1 MVDLVAGTPAS
12 VAYSGSAVEY
22 VVKAAGQVDIYLWG
36 GAGSGGYYA
45 NGSGNANKFG
55 GAGGYTNARFM
66 VDVGDII
73 TVEVGQG
80 GRVPTGSGTTASAGG
95 LGGWP
100 DGGFGAI
107 NSGAA
112 WVAPGGGGG
121 STRIYKNGDLVA
133 VAGGGGG
140 ATGFYSGGNGGGAL
154 GMASTDASSGAGGT
168 QLAGGVAG
176 SGTLAVQSGGYFRG
190 GQASTAA
197 NVSNAYTGGGG
208 GGGFYGGASN
218 GGGSGAHGSGGGG
231 SGWLSQATDVA
242 GACRVA
248 PQDGTGA
255 PINPAGITIPAGTAQ
270 GGVGPTVAS
279 TGWASITPGG
289 NGFAYLALTD
299 IGATASALPS
309 GSSTLSYTGT
319 RQVYEVTD
327 ICSVD
332 FEMWGGGGG
341 GGFYTSGGNAA
352 RFGGA
357 AGYTKLTRILYP
369 GDIVEVEVAQGGQ
382 APSGVSQTGGAGGWP
397 NGGSGGRPAA
407 AAPNFGG
414 GGGSTN
420 VWVNGR
426 LLAIAAG
433 GGGSTGFYYGGVG
446 GGRFGLQSTDQT
458 TNNGTGGTW
467 GGVNAV
473 SSQGRGYFLQGG
485 HGSPIESPTVAIATA
500 GAGGGGGYYGGG
512 GAKGGS
518 GTHGSGGGGC
528 GYTSG
533 DNTYNRVMQAGTPAT
548 GAPYDPGTKPAGVG
562 VGGTGGSSAGTT
574 GPGGD
579 GAINLTVTPLTS
591 LPTLPTGKTVFSFTN
606 AAEHYVAGTTG
617 LMALKVWGAGGG
629 GCTRSSGTLRRGGGG
644 GFFKVDIVKINQGD
658 IVTFV
663 VGEGGKGMPGPNLGG
678 RGGFPNG
685 EYGNAGDATGGN
697 AGGGGSSH
705 VYINGKLVGVAGG
718 GGGGAIS
725 FDGGT
730 AGLASY
736 PPSGDGFGPSGSSL
750 FYGGFSPQRGAE
762 GNNRGVF
769 MLAGIGQIDGGT
781 IDTPNNLAG
790 GGGGGGYWGGAG
802 SAPNNSRFQPGGPGS
817 TYITANYVG
826 TQQAGTTSGT
836 NLSDPDWGSSASVGG
851 QGSNTPGN
859 SVTNGGHGRIVCS
872 FDIPTLLNESV
883 SANVPV
889 ASAVQTFM
897 VGNDGTITLKAWGAG
912 GGGSMMTANSGS
924 ELAGGG
930 GYAAATLDLKK
941 GQILR
946 VYNGAGG
953 NGAVY
958 TSGVSGAFVG
968 TGGPGG
974 WPDGGQGGMHVSG
987 IFGGGGGSSRVYVD
1001 DILLLVA
1008 GGGGG
1013 GGIHT
1018 ATTTAGGGGGTT
1030 GGNSDTVTVFN
1041 TGGQTYRGGWNT
1053 GRTTDA
1059 TTSGSGFKGGA
1070 GYLAGSTASTSNIA
1084 HGGGG
1089 GGGLYGGSGSGST
1102 NASSTG
1108 WLGGAG
1114 GSGFVADGWDVTE
1127 YDYLRDYVVL
1137 QYSFDTPSGVA
1148 DDARKLNTLLLD
1160 TAPTTTTS
1168 GPKFGTTCLT
1178 MSAGHLTTD
1187 IPAIGQQDFTLE
1199 GWFNPASLTTGVM
1212 MIIGDQSINGLSLHY
1227 YPSATVLGLRYNN
1240 ADPSGATLDTKYTDS
1255 ARAANVW
1262 AHYAISRDING
1273 TRVYKDGI
1281 LVSTTTGSPF
1291 SITATTLT
1299 LGNYRSIAGAST
1311 RFVGKIDE
1319 VRLTVGVARYRQN
1332 FKPQQFRNKRTLGLT
1347 GASTVQAG
1355 SSGNGLP
1362 ASTGVSGYAAGRGV
1376 GAAVKTTPANG
1387 NPGGDGQINYFL
1399 ATSTVAATGPIGTVQ
1414 VGGLITA
1421 AAGAFYPLPAA
1432 GTTVVHPY
1440 TGSRYNYSVDDPGGA
1455 RIKVEMWGAGGGG
1468 CSATNS
1474 STSTGGGGGGYTVYE
1489 MDLVQG
1495 DKITLQTPSG
1505 GFGSNTA
1512 GGSDASGINAGGYP
1526 DGGNGYRPAFT
1537 AFNGGGGGSARMW
1550 AGGDLAAVA
1559 GGGGGGAYGSVA
1571 YDFAGGPGGG
1581 SSGGS
1586 GGYDGVN
1593 ATFPNTGG
1601 TQSVGGTGTPNGV
1614 SGSFMQ
1620 GGVGGTTI
1628 SVANNGPG
1636 GGGGYYGGGGGGAYK
1651 AAGGGSG
1658 YINTTL
1664 SGYRTGSTSGGSG
1677 NLPGGMGSPNYASG
1691 IGVGSNGKAGVRDG
1705 GNGRIVL
1712 TVITPTPGNA
1722 AGLIGTVNVSGLNT
1736 FGTLVGT
1743 PTGAIGTVNVVV
1755 PVGTSG
1761 QPAFASGVL
1770 PVIGLGPPETIPQAQ
1785 AIVIVPINDQT
1796 SLLVSPPDHAPF
1808 AIDAEGTGDL
1818 GTITVTSF
1826 NSTQTAAANAT
1837 PALPTVTLTAPE
1849 ADAVEIPPVL
1859 ASGALVTIPV
1869 TAPEASTQVI
1879 PPVETSGDIGTI
1891 TLVTLNGDA
1900 STNNN
1905 VATSGDIGTIT
1916 LTALDGSAQGDD
1928 LAEGLIGTITVTVPT
1943 AVVQQSAEATGDI
1956 GTISV
1961 YAIEGGQPADASGD
1975 IGTIQIVPLGVS
1987 VNASSGDDVNLY
1999 VDPGLIYVVA
2009 PFGQGFWISE
2019 DNFVHALPD
2028 PLVVSVTTPTGS
2040 ARGDVRMVGSFA
2052 PIILSKLDGSAGGD
2066 GLAEPYTG
2074 DWIILVSPPV
2084 PQTELNAN
2092 VNVAMPPPIVI
2103 NGNDAEASLDITVPF
2118 SDTAVF
2124 ITGPEAL
2131 GLGFH
2136 GGQLG
2141 PPILVTPPAGGPEIS
2156 ANGIGQIGTIGVEPP
2171 RFHYIPPI
2179 TVIPPE
2185 GVALDAKSAQ
2195 ASGSLGTITIG
2206 VPTGGYQAAVAIN
2219 LPLPTIFVTTPQAM
2233 VFASVAI
2240 SGALSTITLTPPVA
2254 SLTAGANAS
2263 FTLPGPIVLTSP
2275 EATATAGTAASTSG
2289 ALTTITLTAPTGS
2302 VATGSAASATGS
2314 IGTITVTPFDGS
2326 VFISYPGFATG
2337 AIGTITLTPP
2347 AATVSNGRN
2356 LSLAFPGPIVVTSP
2370 VAVPRGSVAIT
2381 GTIGTITLTAPIG
2394 TATGD
2399 TIFGTGDIGTIT
2411 VTGINGAATG
2421 RGLGTGAIG
2430 TIVVTPPAATL
2441 TTGAN
2446 KSVALPGPIVVTAP
2460 TGVGRVPSAT
2470 SGALGTITITSTP
2483 EATVSAGQGLS
2494 GQIGTITITPPEAQ
2508 GQGAVFIQATD
2519 ELVVQTL
2526 PPQAILFQEATV
2538 IVGFPTIY
2546 LVAPEA
2552 ITYSLA
2558 EFASIT
2564 LLPPD
2569 AYVTVPLPL
2578 GKNRIRYRRN
2588 NTAGHAPASLLPHE
2602 IALNETD
2609 GLLFT
2614 RDGAGAVKSTPLG
2627 FMHGEG
2633 LPPPATDDG
2642 KVLSGGMSWETPFTQ
2657 YLLPVRNAPP
2667 AGARIALAEGVVGT
2681 TTFTPTLDVTYTRP
2695 FFVAKTIDIQALS
2708 IEVVGTAVSTA
2719 ELGLIGWSL
2728 TGTPG
2733 AAIVTGTVSTST
2745 AGVKSAAGTATVLT
2759 PGWYAATFKV
2769 TGAAGASFRAPTT
2782 PTAIAPDFTTAPG
2795 APAPVMAT
2803 LET

>member
-1 MVDLVAGTPAS
+1 M
-12 VAYSGSAVEY
+12 
-22 VVKAAGQVDIYLWG
+22 
-36 GAGSGGYYA
+36 
-45 NGSGNANKFG
+45 
-55 GAGGYTNARFM
+55 
-66 VDVGDII
+66 
-73 TVEVGQG
+73 
-80 GRVPTGSGTTASAGG
+80 
-95 LGGWP
+95 
-100 DGGFGAI
+100 
-107 NSGAA
+107 
-112 WVAPGGGGG
+112 
-121 STRIYKNGDLVA
+121 
-133 VAGGGGG
+133 
-140 ATGFYSGGNGGGAL
+140 
-154 GMASTDASSGAGGT
+154 
-168 QLAGGVAG
+168 
-176 SGTLAVQSGGYFRG
+176 
-190 GQASTAA
+190 
-197 NVSNAYTGGGG
+197 
-208 GGGFYGGASN
+208 
-218 GGGSGAHGSGGGG
+218 
-231 SGWLSQATDVA
+231 
-242 GACRVA
+242 
-248 PQDGTGA
+248 
-255 PINPAGITIPAGTAQ
+255 
-270 GGVGPTVAS
+270 
-279 TGWASITPGG
+279 
-289 NGFAYLALTD
+289 
-299 IGATASALPS
+299 
-309 GSSTLSYTGT
+309 
-319 RQVYEVTD
+319 
-327 ICSVD
+327 
-332 FEMWGGGGG
+332 
-341 GGFYTSGGNAA
+341 
-352 RFGGA
+352 
-357 AGYTKLTRILYP
+357 
-369 GDIVEVEVAQGGQ
+369 
-382 APSGVSQTGGAGGWP
+382 
-397 NGGSGGRPAA
+397 
-407 AAPNFGG
+407 
-414 GGGSTN
+414 
-420 VWVNGR
+420 NGR
-426 LLAIAAG
+426 LLAIAPG
-433 GGGSTGFYYGGVG
+433 GGGSTGFYYGGAG
-446 GGRFGLQSTDQT
+446 GGRYGLQSTDQT

-467 GGVNAV
+467 GGINLV

-485 HGSPIESPTVAIATA
+485 HGSPIESPTIAIATA

-528 GYTSG
+528 GYVSG
-533 DNTYNRVMQAGTPAT
+533 DNTYNRVMQQGTPNT

-562 VGGTGGSSAGTT
+562 VGGTGGNSAGTT
-574 GPGGD
+574 TAGGD
-579 GAINLTVTPLTS
+579 GACLITKTNITGLAN
-591 LPTLPTGKTVFSFTN
+591 LPTGKTVFSFSN
-606 AAEHYVAGTTG
+606 APEHYVAATDGV
-617 LMALKVWGAGGG
+617 MALKVWGGGG
-629 GCTRSSGTLRRGGGG
+629 AGCVRSTGTLRRGGGG
-644 GFFKVDIVKINQGD
+644 GFFKIDLIKVNQGD

-663 VGEGGKGMPGPNLGG
+663 VGEGAKGMPGANLGG

-685 EYGNAGDATGGN
+685 EGGNAGDATGGN
-697 AGGGGSSH
+697 GGGGGSSH
-705 VYINGKLVGVAGG
+705 VYLNGVLVGVAGG

-725 FDGGT
+725 FDGQT
-730 AGLASY
+730 AGYAGY
-736 PPSGDGFGPSGSSL
+736 PPSGDGFDKSGASL
-750 FYGGFSPQRGAE
+750 FAGGYSPQRGAE

-769 MLAGIGQIDGGT
+769 MLGGMGQVDGNLT
-781 IDTPNNLAG
+781 IDTPNNLCG

-802 SAPNNSRFQPGGPGS
+802 AVPLNSRFQGGGAGTTFINS
-817 TYITANYVG
+817 DYVG

-836 NLSDPDWGSSASVGG
+836 NITDADWGSSASVGG
-851 QGSNTPGN
+851 QGSNTVGS
-859 SVTNGGHGRIVCS
+859 SVTAGGHGRIVCQ
-872 FDIPTLLNESV
+872 FDIPTLLNESA
-883 SANVPV
+883 SSNVTPT
-889 ASAVQTFM
+889 SAVQTYM
-897 VGNDGTITLKAWGAG
+897 AGADGTFTLKAWGGG
-912 GGGSMMTANSGS
+912 GGGSMMSSNGGA

-930 GYAAATLDLKK
+930 GYATATLDLKK
-941 GQILR
+941 GQIVR
-946 VYNGAGG
+946 FYNGRGGGGANYTSGAGG
-953 NGAVY
+953 AY
-958 TSGVSGAFVG
+958 VG
-968 TGGPGG
+968 TGGTGG
-974 WPDGGQGGMHVSG
+974 WPDGGTGGMHVSG

-1001 DILLLVA
+1001 DNLVLVA

-1013 GGIHT
+1013 LGIAT
-1018 ATTTAGGGGGTT
+1018 ATTTPGGGGGLT

-1041 TGGQTYRGGWNT
+1041 TGGSASRGGVNT
-1053 GRTTDA
+1053 GRPTDTSTTGGPFQGGNGYLVGS
-1059 TTSGSGFKGGA
+1059 TSG
-1070 GYLAGSTASTSNIA
+1070 TSNIS

-1102 NASSTG
+1102 NSSSTG

-1114 GSGFVADGWDVTE
+1114 GSGFIADGKGVLADDW
-1127 YDYLRDYVVL
+1127 LRDYVAL
-1137 QYSFDTPSGVA
+1137 QYSWETSGDVA
-1148 DDARKLNTLLLD
+1148 DDARAVNTQLLD
-1160 TAPTTTTS
+1160 TVPTTTTS
-1168 GPKFGTTCLT
+1168 GPKFGTKCLT
-1178 MSAGHLTTD
+1178 MNGGHLTAT
-1187 IPAIGQQDFTLE
+1187 IPAIGTQDFTLE
-1199 GWFNPASLTTGVM
+1199 GWFNPSSLATGVM

-1227 YPSATVLGLRYNN
+1227 YPSATVLALRYNN
-1240 ADPSGATLDTKYTDS
+1240 TAGDGSADYKYTDS

-1262 AHYAISRDING
+1262 AHYAVVRDSAG

-1281 LVSTTTGSPF
+1281 LVTTVTGSPLN
-1291 SITATTLT
+1291 ITANTLT
-1299 LGNYRSIAGAST
+1299 LGNYRAIAGAST

-1332 FKPQQFRNKRTLGLT
+1332 FKPAAFRNSYTTGLSATSTAQAPNT
-1347 GASTVQAG
+1347 GT
-1355 SSGNGLP
+1355 GLP
-1362 ASTGVSGYAAGRGV
+1362 ASNGVSGYLAGRGV
-1376 GAAVKTTPANG
+1376 GAALRNTNGNG
-1387 NPGGDGQINYFL
+1387 NPGGDGQINYFF
-1399 ATSTVAATGPIGTVQ
+1399 ATTTVAAVGSLPTITVS
-1414 VGGLITA
+1414 GLDSA
-1421 AAGAFYPLPAA
+1421 SAGAFYPLPAA
-1432 GTTVVHPY
+1432 GTTVVHSY
-1440 TGSRYNYSVDDPGGA
+1440 TGAKYNYSVDDPAGA

-1474 STSTGGGGGGYTVYE
+1474 STSTGGGGGGYTVFE
-1489 MDLVQG
+1489 VDLTQG
-1495 DKITLQTPSG
+1495 DTVTVQTPSG
-1505 GFGSNTA
+1505 GFGSVNA

-1537 AFNGGGGGSARMW
+1537 AFNGGGGGSARLW
-1550 AGGDLAAVA
+1550 ARGYLAAVA

-1601 TQSVGGTGTPNGV
+1601 TQSVGGTGTPNGQ
-1614 SGSFMQ
+1614 SGSFLQ
-1620 GGVGGTTI
+1620 GGVGGSTVSI
-1628 SVANNGPG
+1628 ANNGPG

-1651 AAGGGSG
+1651 GAGGGAG
-1658 YINTTL
+1658 FINTTMP
-1664 SGYRTGSTSGGSG
+1664 GYRTGSTSGGSG
-1677 NLPGGMGSPNYASG
+1677 NLPGGTGSPNYVSG

-1722 AGLIGTVNVSGLNT
+1722 SGLIGTVNVSGLNT
-1736 FGTLVGT
+1736 FGTLIGT
-1743 PTGAIGTVNVVV
+1743 PTGAVGTINVVV

-1761 QPAFASGVL
+1761 QPAFPSGAL
-1770 PVIGLGPPETIPQAQ
+1770 PVIGVGPPEVIPQAT
-1785 AIVIVPINDQT
+1785 AIVIVPINDQ
-1796 SLLVSPPDHAPF
+1796 SSILVVPPDHAPF
-1808 AIDAEGTGDL
+1808 EIDGDGAGDL
-1818 GTITVTSF
+1818 GTITVSSF
-1826 NSTQTAAANAT
+1826 NSTQTAGANAT
-1837 PALPTVTLTAPE
+1837 SALLDITVTAPD
-1849 ADAVEIPPVL
+1849 ATAVEIPPVQ
-1859 ASGALVTIPV
+1859 ATGALVTIPV
-1869 TAPEASTQVI
+1869 TAPEATTQVI
-1879 PPVETSGDIGTI
+1879 PPVQASGDIGTI
-1891 TLVTLNGDA
+1891 TLVTINGDA

-1916 LTALDGSAQGDD
+1916 VTALDGSAQGDD

-1956 GTISV
+1956 GTISI
-1961 YAIEGGQPADASGD
+1961 YAIEGGQPAEASGD
-1975 IGTIQIVPLGVS
+1975 IGSVQVVPLGVS
-1987 VNASSGDDVNLY
+1987 VNASSGDDVNLF

-2028 PLVVSVTTPTGS
+2028 PLVVTTTAPDAT
-2040 ARGDVRMVGSFA
+2040 ARGDVRMVGSFD
-2052 PIILSKLDGSAGGD
+2052 PIVLTKLDGAAGGD
-2066 GLAEPYTG
+2066 ALAEAYTG
-2074 DWIILVSPPV
+2074 DFIILVAPPV

-2092 VNVAMPPPIVI
+2092 INVAMPPPIVI
-2103 NGNDAEASLDITVPF
+2103 NGNDAEASLDVTVPF

-2136 GGQLG
+2136 GGELG

-2156 ANGIGQIGTIGVEPP
+2156 ANGIGQIGTIGIEPP

-2179 TVIPPE
+2179 TVFPPE

-2233 VFASVAI
+2233 VFASVAV
-2240 SGALSTITLTPPVA
+2240 SGDVGTITLTPPVA

-2289 ALTTITLTAPTGS
+2289 ALTTITVTAPTGS
-2302 VATGSAASATGS
+2302 VATGSAASASGS

-2356 LSLAFPGPIVVTSP
+2356 LSIAFPGPIVVTPP
-2370 VAVPRGSVAIT
+2370 VAAPHAAVAIS
-2381 GTIGTITLTAPIG
+2381 GDIGTITLTGPNG

-2411 VTGINGAATG
+2411 VTGVNGAATG

-2470 SGALGTITITSTP
+2470 SGAIGTITITSTP

-2494 GQIGTITITPPEAQ
+2494 GQIGTISVFPPEAQ
-2508 GQGAVFIQATD
+2508 GQGAVFVQATD

-2546 LVAPEA
+2546 LVSPEA

-2588 NTAGHAPASLLPHE
+2588 NTAGHAPATLLPNE

-2627 FMHGEG
+2627 FLHGEG

-2667 AGARIALAEGVVGT
+2667 AGARIALAEGVVGS

-2708 IEVVGTAVSTA
+2708 IEVVGTAVATA

-2728 TGTPG
+2728 AGTPG

-2745 AGVKSAAGTATVLT
+2745 AGVKSAAGTATILT